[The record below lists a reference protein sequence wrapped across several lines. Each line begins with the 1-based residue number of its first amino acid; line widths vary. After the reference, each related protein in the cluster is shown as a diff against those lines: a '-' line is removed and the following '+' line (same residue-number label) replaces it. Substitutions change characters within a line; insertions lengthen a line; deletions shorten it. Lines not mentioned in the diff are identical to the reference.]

1 MRSELLEIF
10 ERVKTIA
17 DGVERGIDHEHLP
30 STQSRILE
38 AARNSIHREAFR
50 VMVFGDFSSGK
61 STLINALLGEDILP
75 RSANPTT
82 AFTTVV
88 SRADER
94 SARLSRDIEN
104 SPEMVDVVSI
114 EEFQRQVELRLDEE
128 GQTMRSPYVHGA
140 VYGPFPI
147 LSAGVE
153 LIDSAGVN
161 EDPERERVT
170 MNYLPLVDAV
180 IYVTLAKAAFK
191 QQDQNYY
198 LDLLRKHGHDDI
210 FFRGQPGR
218 RDRRPGSRGRRE
230 PVPRHRAE
238 DESPVRPQD
247 LLHQCETGAVS
258 PDRPREGGSGS
269 GLQRTGAGGCSA
281 GVLPRRPRSAE
292 ATKASR
298 GCPPRDLQAEREGP
312 QAARGAGSQR
322 EGPAH
327 YPRQQGRGTAQH

>member
-1 MRSELLEIF
+1 MNDRRIIPERWQTWRSELLEIF

-210 FFRGQPGR
+210 FFVVNQVDEIED
-218 RDRRPGSRGRRE
+218 RDRADVESRCRAIARKMNRRSD
-230 PVPRHRAE
+230 PRIYFTSAKQALLARTDPAKA
-238 DESPVRPQD
+238 D
-247 LLHQCETGAVS
+247 LE
-258 PDRPREGGSGS
+258 
-269 GLQRTGAGGCSA
+269 
-281 GVLPRRPRSAE
+281 
-292 ATKASR
+292 
-298 GCPPRDLQAEREGP
+298 
-312 QAARGAGSQR
+312 AGSNV
-322 EGPAH
+322 PALEDAL
-327 YPRQQGRGTAQH
+327 RASSAKAAIG